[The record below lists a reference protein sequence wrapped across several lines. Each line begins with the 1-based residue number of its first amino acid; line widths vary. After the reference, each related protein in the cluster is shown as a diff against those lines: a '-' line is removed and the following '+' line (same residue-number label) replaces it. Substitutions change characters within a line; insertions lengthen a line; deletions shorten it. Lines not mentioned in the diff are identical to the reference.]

1 MGKTFIQYKLFT
13 GNDVKNKELVILML
27 NYEEQITKS
36 NIGQSLYKNTLNL
49 PLVSLNVE
57 KTLNRLTLMHFGF
70 DTTDESVEMYRSIF
84 KNYYNSATDYDNDV
98 LSSVHYMR
106 ENKCVYYT
114 KPIIN
119 IGDIIPNCGI
129 YELNGKTTISLYD
142 AICNSNYTLLHAFS
156 LS

>member
-1 MGKTFIQYKLFT
+1 MGKISIQLKLFT
-13 GNDVKNKELVILML
+13 INDVKNKELVIKML
-27 NYEEQITKS
+27 NYEEQISKGDT
-36 NIGQSLYKNTLNL
+36 GQSLYKNTLNL

-84 KNYYNSATDYDNDV
+84 KNYYNSANDYDKDV
-98 LSSVHYMR
+98 LSAVHYMR

-119 IGDIIPNCGI
+119 VGDVIPNTEL
-129 YELNGKTTISLYD
+129 YELNGMTKTSLYD
-142 AICNSNYTLLHAFS
+142 VINKSNYTLIQSFS